1 MADGLTKPLAGQA
14 FFRFVEDLGIKRS
27 TAAKSVGPQIEH
39 AEELHGGGDA
49 HTAMKA
55 IMAGSLLVSSAQA
68 MEEEST
74 ESSELTPIL
83 VTGAV
88 LMTLGAVYAGQL
100 LCEATQCCLRRLRM
114 PTEEEVH
121 QERRRRRGHQSGDQ
135 EVTTR
140 SEASEEENEPADE
153 PVSVSSRRRA
163 MEHGID
169 GVTRRKSSSQR
180 GLKTG
185 SAGAT
190 NSAGSTS
197 LRLTRRSG
205 SSTIAV
211 SASSMGSGT
220 QSGSSSAA
228 GSLSRCMPSSSG
240 SHGATGND
248 AVAEESM
255 SLPMTTRSGSHGAM
269 VSGDVPAVGRASR
282 RMSTRSGS
290 HGAAVAAENS
300 SANGDVDPGITNP
313 WNLFQHQNRNRGLT
327 SRMLAILYRNQKSQ
341 GPGYIECL
349 EPSVCDAQIEK
360 CGKFSDSRKGGVCL
374 QRYIQRHF

>member
-1 MADGLTKPLAGQA
+1 MKRPNLMKPDVPQAGNERAQA
-14 FFRFVEDLGIKRS
+14 
-27 TAAKSVGPQIEH
+27 
-39 AEELHGGGDA
+39 GGGDGQK
-49 HTAMKA
+49 AMKA
-55 IMAGSLLVSSAQA
+55 IMVGSLLVSSAQA
-68 MEEEST
+68 MEEEEGT

-100 LCEATQCCLRRLRM
+100 LCEATQCCLKRLRM

-121 QERRRRRGHQSGDQ
+121 QERRTRRGHQSGDQ

-140 SEASEEENEPADE
+140 SEASEEENEPVDE

-169 GVTRRKSSSQR
+169 GVTRRRSSSQR
-180 GLKTG
+180 GLNTG

-211 SASSMGSGT
+211 SASSMGSRT

-228 GSLSRCMPSSSG
+228 GSLPRCMPS
-240 SHGATGND
+240 
-248 AVAEESM
+248 
-255 SLPMTTRSGSHGAM
+255 RSGSHGAG
-269 VSGDVPAVGRASR
+269 VSDDVPAAGRASR

-290 HGAAVAAENS
+290 HGAAIVAENS

-313 WNLFQHQNRNRGLT
+313 WNLFQHKNRNRGLT
-327 SRMLAILYRNQKSQ
+327 SSMLAMLYRNQKSQ
-341 GPGYIECL
+341 GP
-349 EPSVCDAQIEK
+349 DT
-360 CGKFSDSRKGGVCL
+360 
-374 QRYIQRHF
+374 